1 MDIER
6 INTSASKMTIL
17 GWLAG
22 LGYFN
27 WFATDAISVPIWAH
41 VVLVIGGIFFA
52 SIAIGAGL
60 ALLAAAVTKVAT
72 GDIEGSPHAYSW
84 AAFIG
89 IVISFFA
96 AKYSL
101 ILFEFLTR

>member
-6 INTSASKMTIL
+6 INATSSKMTIM
-17 GWLAG
+17 GWFAG
-22 LGYFN
+22 LGYYN
-27 WFATDAISVPIWAH
+27 WFASDPISVPIWAH
-41 VVLVIGGIFFA
+41 VALIIGGMFFA

-72 GDIEGSPHAYSW
+72 GSTEGSPHAFSW

-89 IVISFFA
+89 LVLSFVA
-96 AKYSL
+96 AKYGL
-101 ILFEFLTR
+101 ILSQ

>member
-6 INTSASKMTIL
+6 INTSASKMTII

-27 WFATDAISVPIWAH
+27 WFATDPISVPIWAH
-41 VVLVIGGIFFA
+41 VALIIGGMFFA

-72 GDIEGSPHAYSW
+72 GRTEGSPHAFSW

-89 IVISFFA
+89 LVLSFVA
-96 AKYSL
+96 AKYGL
-101 ILFEFLTR
+101 ILSQ